1 MKMRQ
6 FFLNFPQHR
15 ERERARREGSSEI
28 GVRARQVLIKIST
41 TARFDLVDGNSWK
54 SLCERKR
61 ESGRE
66 SWHAKCNMTPPG
78 NRNKRNFSRRR
89 LKCLPSPSLFPTL
102 LLPSSCS
109 AILFFAFLGTR
120 QLSSSGLT
128 PPASLVLFPYLVF
141 LFYLLYSTSL

>member
-15 ERERARREGSSEI
+15 ERERARREAGSEI

-54 SLCERKR
+54 SWCERKR
-61 ESGRE
+61 KSGRE

-89 LKCLPSPSLFPTL
+89 LKCLPSPSLPLSHITPAL
-102 LLPSSCS
+102 LLFCYFIFCIFGHTP
-109 AILFFAFLGTR
+109 AVVFR
-120 QLSSSGLT
+120 PDSSS
-128 PPASLVLFPYLVF
+128 
-141 LFYLLYSTSL
+141 